1 MFETILLPL
10 DGSELAEVALPCAQ
24 GFAVRLGSEVDLVTV
39 CDMPGEQERL
49 LTVYLNRMASQL
61 TAKGVKVRSVVLF
74 GKAAD
79 ELLEYAHRNKIGL
92 IIMATH
98 GRSGLGRWTLG
109 SVADRVLRATTL
121 PLLLLRAGR
130 CEEIAPEQPIFKR
143 ILLPL
148 DGSRLGEGALPY
160 VEEIAAKTKA
170 EVHLLSV
177 VQLPLTLT
185 PGMAAFVEA
194 GTWTRALEALR
205 EESQAYLERVGN
217 ALRTR
222 GILAHTDV
230 RVGSVGEAILS
241 LAGSNN
247 IDLIAMST
255 HGRSGISRWVLGSVA
270 EKVLYGAEVP
280 VFVVRAPGT
289 P

>member
-10 DGSELAEVALPCAQ
+10 DGSEVAEVALPCAQ
-24 GFAVRLGSEVDLVTV
+24 GFAAGLGSEIDLVAV
-39 CDMPGEQERL
+39 CEMPGEQERL
-49 LTVYLNRMASQL
+49 LTVYLDRIAAQMR
-61 TAKGVKVRSVVLF
+61 TKGVKVRTVVLR
-74 GKAAD
+74 GSAAV
-79 ELLEYAHRNKIGL
+79 ELLNYAQKNKIGL

-98 GRSGLGRWTLG
+98 GRSGLGRWALG
-109 SVADRVLRATTL
+109 SVADKVLRAVSI
-121 PLLLLRAGR
+121 PILLLRAGR
-130 CEEIAPEQPIFKR
+130 CEEVTPGQPIFKR

-160 VEEIAAKTKA
+160 VEGLASKTKA
-170 EVHLLSV
+170 EVFLLQV

-194 GTWTRALEALR
+194 GTWSKALEALHG
-205 EESQAYLERVGN
+205 EATTYLRGVSD
-217 ALRTR
+217 ALRAR
-222 GILAHTDV
+222 GVIAHTDV
-230 RVGSVGEAILS
+230 RTGAVADTTLS
-241 LAGSNN
+241 LASSNK

-270 EKVLYGAEVP
+270 EKVLYSAEVP
-280 VFVVRAPGT
+280 VLVVRAPGT